1 MVYPD
6 FVIDISIHSPYTG
19 RDHLLGRCVKEDK
32 KFQST
37 LPIQGETINGY
48 NLSAEDATFQST
60 LPIQGETQR
69 YSRGGFLL
77 EISIHSPYTG
87 RDRHFCFQ
95 LHSRLYFNPLSLYRE
110 RQTGCFLIHL
120 TGVFQ
125 STLPIQGET
134 TFFWTSYRFLEH
146 FNPLSLYRERL
157 STGEYTEDKEK
168 FQSTLPIQGETEP
181 FIRLSLYSAISIHS
195 PYTGRDILELAVL
208 SFPVIFQSTLP
219 IQGETLYASWNQC
232 LRTFQSTL
240 PIQGETISP

>member
-1 MVYPD
+1 M
-6 FVIDISIHSPYTG
+6 
-19 RDHLLGRCVKEDK
+19 KEDK

-110 RQTGCFLIHL
+110 RQVAGTYIYPDVPISIHSPYTGRDFVCTHNPSAL
-120 TGVFQ
+120 TAN
-125 STLPIQGET
+125 
-134 TFFWTSYRFLEH
+134 

-157 STGEYTEDKEK
+157 NSIYEV
-168 FQSTLPIQGETEP
+168 FISLP
-181 FIRLSLYSAISIHS
+181 
-195 PYTGRDILELAVL
+195 
-208 SFPVIFQSTLP
+208 FQSTLP
-219 IQGETLYASWNQC
+219 IQGETLKASSKPK
-232 LRTFQSTL
+232 LE
-240 PIQGETISP
+240 GISIHSPYTGRDCPYPMWAEEQENFNPLSLYRERRRWFLSIVF